1 MAKVLPAGARLAM
14 RPSSRRRRW
23 REPPHSRRIG
33 GIREVGACLQAPRL
47 QRGIAGGKGLE
58 RSKIVLPTQS
68 IDPLPHDPSFANEKR
83 GTAESCTCF
92 VGLAGAPVQRCS
104 PRSLPREMPTCP
116 VARGGR
122 GEESRMRRQACAI
135 RVYASS
141 SCVVWCTCA
150 CVRSVARYF

>member
-1 MAKVLPAGARLAM
+1 M
-14 RPSSRRRRW
+14 
-23 REPPHSRRIG
+23 SRRILG
-33 GIREVGACLQAPRL
+33 ESVGFGRSGLACKPLGCSVGSLGEGSGA
-47 QRGIAGGKGLE
+47 LE
-58 RSKIVLPTQS
+58 DVLPTQS

-122 GEESRMRRQACAI
+122 GEEPRMRRQACAI

-150 CVRSVARYF
+150 CVRCVARYF